1 MKMKR
6 ILRFIFAGV
15 LVSALCA
22 WFNDLSAQTAKWD
35 YPVKPGTPQW
45 AAFTTKKEKVDAC
58 QIPDGVL
65 NSLTTKELVEICLNY
80 PLFSDIIFYDN
91 YQTGFRTVSHYFN
104 GMQELFRRKDNVQP
118 LLDRLRDDDMLKL
131 SSKVKVL
138 SLLEI
143 GRSVR
148 EHVNI
153 ELLLSHESVISNASA
168 EQQQE
173 IARLSM
179 MNMDIK
185 EYEHQYYGQSSIE
198 SSVYLLC
205 ASLTAMNGGNS
216 LSHDLEAFMKNGSV
230 QNIAFITN
238 ALRQKYIKF

>member
-6 ILRFIFAGV
+6 ILRLICAGV
-15 LVSALCA
+15 LVCALCA
-22 WFNDLSAQTAKWD
+22 GFNDLSAQTTWD
-35 YPVKPGTPQW
+35 YPVKPGTPEW
-45 AAFTTKKEKVDAC
+45 ANFKSHREMVEAC
-58 QIPDGVL
+58 QVPEGVL
-65 NSLTTKELVEICLNY
+65 SSLTTKELVEVCLNY
-80 PLFSDIIFYDN
+80 PMFSDIIFYDS
-91 YQTGFRTVSHYFN
+91 YQTGFRVVSHYFN

-179 MNMDIK
+179 MNMDLK
-185 EYEHQYYGQSSIE
+185 EHERQYHGLSSIE
-198 SSVYLLC
+198 SSAYLLC
-205 ASLTAMNGGNS
+205 ASLTAMNGGVA
-216 LSHDLEAFMKNGSV
+216 LSYDLETFMKNGSV
-230 QNIAFITN
+230 QNISSITN
-238 ALRQKYIKF
+238 VLRQKYIKF